1 MDLLAQAVKSNLIV
15 TAPAGG
21 VTSKST
27 EKRKNQNSRNIT
39 GGYFLEAG
47 GSLGGPVP
55 QHHLLSH
62 QEVISGP
69 SMFSQVSVI
78 NKNMVP
84 LSAHNETTSQ
94 GNNALYTYGA
104 LSNQMMTSA
113 KDRKGSQIPNS
124 AASCYEAFTAQ
135 R

>member
-1 MDLLAQAVKSNLIV
+1 LIV

-21 VTSKST
+21 GVTSKSI
-27 EKRKNQNSRNIT
+27 EKRKNNNNSRNGNT
-39 GGYFLEAG
+39 GYFLEAG

-62 QEVISGP
+62 QEIVSGP
-69 SMFSQVSVI
+69 SVFSQVNII

-84 LSAHNETTSQ
+84 LSAHHETSS
-94 GNNALYTYGA
+94 GNPLYTYGA
-104 LSNQMMTSA
+104 MSNQILTGI

-124 AASCYEAFTAQ
+124 A
-135 R
+135 